1 MYICTSLAEH
11 ATGHLYKEGVM
22 TKMGGAMDLMVYTQH
37 HCWILFSSLCLTV
50 ARTINNSV
58 TTNNGKGG
66 RRERGGEREGGR
78 RGRKRNGERERERL
92 PFNHLQE
99 QRLQSSI

>member
-1 MYICTSLAEH
+1 MFFKPAEH

-50 ARTINNSV
+50 ARTINSSIT
-58 TTNNGKGG
+58 TTNGEIERKETKE
-66 RRERGGEREGGR
+66 REGGEREKEKEKEKEKR
-78 RGRKRNGERERERL
+78 RERERERD
-92 PFNHLQE
+92 
-99 QRLQSSI
+99 